1 MRHQVPW
8 ERSFPLSLRWRLPG
22 ARRTRRDAIAALR
35 RQRVVMHLLQQRL
48 DLVEL
53 AFDRLDALGHA
64 DELGAARQIHR
75 QQIFLHQLAELPL
88 RARGN
93 AAGLVH
99 HLREF
104 RRCHRLVGEGIESLL
119 HLAHHRLP
127 DHGRVVALVGHSALP
142 PHQFRALAALP
153 LVCTIRHR
161 CRGSVNRAAAPASK
175 AFCAASNRGIEVPDR
190 DTSRGLPVTM
200 LAHQPP
206 QIAHANG
213 IDICY
218 EIFGDANAEPLLL
231 IMGLGAQMIHWDDEF
246 CRQLAARGFRVIRFD
261 NRDIGKSGRLS
272 GGKRLT
278 PLELL
283 KLRFLK
289 IPVAAPYQLLD
300 MAKDTTGLMDVLGI
314 KSAHLVG
321 ASMGGMIA
329 QEIAISFPQR
339 VRSLTSIM
347 STTGNPKI
355 PPPTREASAM
365 LMAPP
370 PATKEEYFERF
381 AKTWKVLRVGS
392 FPEDEALDRSRAERT
407 FERGLNPAG
416 VGRQL
421 RAILASGSRKQ
432 RLASV
437 TASTLVIH
445 GTVDPLV
452 RPEGGKDTAASIPG
466 AKLLM
471 IEGMGHALPIPMW
484 PEIIDAIDKH
494 AHGATA
500 QAA

>member
-1 MRHQVPW
+1 M
-8 ERSFPLSLRWRLPG
+8 
-22 ARRTRRDAIAALR
+22 AAADLCAL
-35 RQRVVMHLLQQRL
+35 QLLQ
-48 DLVEL
+48 
-53 AFDRLDALGHA
+53 AHK
-64 DELGAARQIHR
+64 
-75 QQIFLHQLAELPL
+75 P
-88 RARGN
+88 
-93 AAGLVH
+93 
-99 HLREF
+99 
-104 RRCHRLVGEGIESLL
+104 CHRFPI
-119 HLAHHRLP
+119 A
-127 DHGRVVALVGHSALP
+127 SA
-142 PHQFRALAALP
+142 QETAN
-153 LVCTIRHR
+153 
-161 CRGSVNRAAAPASK
+161 VNA
-175 AFCAASNRGIEVPDR
+175 
-190 DTSRGLPVTM
+190 

-206 QIAHANG
+206 QIARANG

-218 EIFGDANAEPLLL
+218 EIFGDPNAEPMLL
-231 IMGLGAQMIHWDDEF
+231 IMGLGAQMIHWDDDF

-261 NRDIGKSGRLS
+261 NRDIGKSSKLS

-283 KLRFLK
+283 KMRFLK
-289 IPVAAPYQLLD
+289 IPVAAPYKIRD
-300 MAKDTTGLMDVLGI
+300 MAEDVVGLMDALHV

-329 QEIAISFPQR
+329 QEVAILFPQR

-347 STTGNPKI
+347 STTGDPKV
-355 PPPTREASAM
+355 PPPSREASAL

-381 AKTWKVLRVGS
+381 AQTWKVLRVGS

-407 FERGLNPAG
+407 YERGLNPAG

-421 RAILASGSRKQ
+421 RAILASGSRKE

-437 TASTLVIH
+437 KVPTLVIH

-452 RPEGGKDTAASIPG
+452 RPEGGKFTAAAIPG

-484 PEIIDAIDKH
+484 PQIIDAIDKH
-494 AHGATA
+494 AH
-500 QAA
+500 AASAKAA